1 MEEQSPAAGAPSG
14 TVGGTRPVAEDAHFA
29 AESPRPGAEG
39 SRPAVEDSRPDA
51 EGSRPGADS
60 PRPDAEAPVA
70 EVRGA
75 ASSAPKVRKTR
86 AERPAPSPSK
96 KARRRHPAR
105 AAIIAALVAV
115 VLISGAAMGGFSW
128 LRWFSEND
136 AADLQG
142 TWYLAGTATPIEITE
157 DRIQLTDDVSYR
169 YTLNDGDKT
178 FELSFGN
185 LNGGGRYRFSLDRNQ
200 VALVDGDF
208 SGADTL
214 GDDFGWTLRALVE
227 AAQGRVLPPEEK
239 AAKGVTL
246 LSRTPTGSPVRPE
259 ASDVADKPEASDVPE
274 KPESDAVPEKT
285 DGRA

>member
-1 MEEQSPAAGAPSG
+1 MEEQSPAVGAPSG
-14 TVGGTRPVAEDAHFA
+14 TVGGTRPVAEDAPLA
-29 AESPRPGAEG
+29 AESPGPRAGAEG
-39 SRPAVEDSRPDA
+39 SRPAVEGPRPAAEGSRPDA
-51 EGSRPGADS
+51 EG
-60 PRPDAEAPVA
+60 PRPDAETPVA
-70 EVRGA
+70 EARGT
-75 ASSAPKVRKTR
+75 ASSAPKVRKAR

-96 KARRRHPAR
+96 RSRRRHPVR
-105 AAIIAALVAV
+105 TAILAALVVV
-115 VLISGAAMGGFSW
+115 VLVAGAAMGGFSW

-169 YTLNDGDKT
+169 YTLNDSDKT

-214 GDDFGWTLRALVE
+214 GDDFGWTLRALIE
-227 AAQGRVLPPEEK
+227 AAQGRVLAPEEK

-246 LSRTPTGSPVRPE
+246 LSRTPTGSPAR
-259 ASDVADKPEASDVPE
+259 PEASDVPE
-274 KPESDAVPEKT
+274 RPESDAEPETT
-285 DGRA
+285 DERA